1 MRDKTRGAIPVCL
14 ADRRGLMDSNPGLC
28 KFVRLRISHR
38 SCLNAHIAICL
49 GFVFAAVSANAQVGG
64 TGSIEGIVTDSSEAA
79 ITGAAVAATSVA
91 TV

>member
-1 MRDKTRGAIPVCL
+1 MRHV
-14 ADRRGLMDSNPGLC
+14 
-28 KFVRLRISHR
+28 
-38 SCLNAHIAICL
+38 AICL